1 MMNLKKT
8 TSEMRIYIKKRVIA
22 MREQGLKNSEI
33 SQVLDIPPCTVA
45 NIVYDYKRKGDA
57 IFQEKVRGRKLGEK
71 RTLSP
76 EQEELIYSITN
87 TSTPEQHGIAACLW
101 IGPAVQQLIKQELD
115 IDMPVRTI
123 SDYMKRWG
131 MSSQRP
137 TRKNYKQ
144 DQAEVETFKT
154 ETYPEIAQKA
164 IDEDATIVFIDETGI
179 NNQEYRVRGYSLK
192 GHTPVVSSASHRES
206 INMISA
212 IGSDGTCRYMSYEES
227 TTQQRF
233 IRFLDLITR
242 AKTGRKILAITD
254 NLKVHHGNIVK
265 KWLDD
270 RKEKIEL
277 FFLPSYSPELNPDE
291 YLNHILKQNIHSGI
305 LPKTKDDIKKTHNF
319 MQYLKRHPEIIK
331 KLFEH
336 KKLDYIWMRFE
347 S

>member
-8 TSEMRIYIKKRVIA
+8 TSEMRIYVKKRVIA

-206 INMISA
+206 IN
-212 IGSDGTCRYMSYEES
+212 
-227 TTQQRF
+227 
-233 IRFLDLITR
+233 L
-242 AKTGRKILAITD
+242 
-254 NLKVHHGNIVK
+254 
-265 KWLDD
+265 
-270 RKEKIEL
+270 
-277 FFLPSYSPELNPDE
+277 
-291 YLNHILKQNIHSGI
+291 
-305 LPKTKDDIKKTHNF
+305 
-319 MQYLKRHPEIIK
+319 
-331 KLFEH
+331 
-336 KKLDYIWMRFE
+336 
-347 S
+347 